1 MSQAHDW
8 VFQGADADQ
17 ATFKCSICDRVMAF
31 VLPGLGEPS
40 AVLSGDS
47 WAVPEDAN
55 SYVDP
60 CTQPEP
66 PPEVPL
72 VITKRQF
79 LIQLVR
85 SGMVSPSEAD
95 TLAIQPPA
103 LMSPILAAMPT
114 EQALEARI
122 GWAAMTQVERYSPL
136 VLAAAEANNISSQD
150 LDLFFIAA
158 GEI

>member
-1 MSQAHDW
+1 MSQAHVW
-8 VFQGADADQ
+8 VFQNSDADQ
-17 ATFKCSICDRVMAF
+17 AIFKCSVCNREIGF
-31 VLPGLGEPS
+31 VLPGLGDPS

-47 WAVPEDAN
+47 WNPPEDADR
-55 SYVDP
+55 YVDP

-66 PPEVPL
+66 PAEVPQ

-85 SGMVSPSEAD
+85 SGLVAPSEAS

-103 LMSPILAAMPT
+103 LMEGILNSMPLEAAV
-114 EQALEARI
+114 EARI

-136 VLAAAEANNISSQD
+136 VLAAAEANNITSQD